1 MMRHPANYPEDWG
14 NRAEDWGNRL
24 ARGRCAV
31 EVPILAPA
39 PLSVA
44 PRVSRA
50 PSRARVT
57 APVGTGATQRSQGRG
72 RGRSKS
78 RPRSPLAAPA
88 PALDIIGC
96 GVPPMPPLAAVGHA
110 PAAIGY
116 GGPRPCRHWLAHGR
130 VSRARPGAMAA
141 ERGLE
146 LVRELHRAAGGHL
159 PPFRVSSGNS
169 GMGSAARPLP
179 LTVRAVADGRDA
191 AGAGGD
197 AGAVRAEPGGRV
209 SWAPAEHGRCCPAPA
224 LLLRFYL
231 LPLIP

>member
-1 MMRHPANYPEDWG
+1 MRHPANYPEDWG

-96 GVPPMPPLAAVGHA
+96 GVPPLPPLATVGPA
-110 PAAIGY
+110 PAAIGWRT
-116 GGPRPCRHWLAHGR
+116 GAFPARGPARWRRSGAWSWCGSCTAPPAGT
-130 VSRARPGAMAA
+130 SR
-141 ERGLE
+141 L
-146 LVRELHRAAGGHL
+146 
-159 PPFRVSSGNS
+159 SG
-169 GMGSAARPLP
+169 
-179 LTVRAVADGRDA
+179 
-191 AGAGGD
+191 
-197 AGAVRAEPGGRV
+197 
-209 SWAPAEHGRCCPAPA
+209 
-224 LLLRFYL
+224 
-231 LPLIP
+231 